1 MALVYEKAIEQDLNI
16 GTSTASV
23 TSPGGGSLS
32 GYQIGIHSFAVGQI
46 SATATWAPGAIT
58 AGSYATTTITV
69 TGAAAGDFVLAEHA
83 SLLTDPL
90 LITGHVNAVNAV
102 RVVIFNP
109 TTASVTPAS
118 GTLRVLV
125 FASR

>member
-16 GTSTASV
+16 GVGTASV

-32 GYQIGIHSFAVGQI
+32 GYQIGIHSLAVGQI

-58 AGSYATTTITV
+58 AGSYSSTTITV
-69 TGAAAGDFVLAEHA
+69 TGAAVGDFALAEHDKM
-83 SLLTDPL
+83 LTNAL
-90 LITGHVNAVNAV
+90 MISAHVSAVNTV
-102 RVVIFNP
+102 TVLIFNP
-109 TTASVTPAS
+109 TTASITPAS
-118 GTLRVLV
+118 GTLRALV